1 MKRKTKN
8 ALKGTIKWTGI
19 VIAVLFLLTCNFLS
33 GRWMWFSGF
42 DGFMN
47 KTPSC
52 IDQQLGLHE
61 YDTLNYALI
70 DITGAKQSYK
80 VYKGITCSEYWE
92 EHDKYIPREGY
103 MLGIMVIG
111 GLVVCFEIGLLAIVL
126 IVGFFYCID
135 NYILKPIDQWLR
147 EK

>member
-19 VIAVLFLLTCNFLS
+19 VIAVLLLLTCNFLS

-42 DGFMN
+42 DG
-47 KTPSC
+47 TPTC
-52 IDQQLGLHE
+52 IDQQLGLNE
-61 YDTLNYALI
+61 YDTSNYALI
-70 DITGAKQSYK
+70 DNTGAKLSYK
-80 VYKGITCSEYWE
+80 VYKDITCFEYWE

-103 MLGIMVIG
+103 MIGIMVIG
-111 GLVVCFEIGLLAIVL
+111 GMVVCFEIGLLLIAL

-135 NYILKPIDQWLR
+135 TYILKPIDRWLR
-147 EK
+147 EE

>member
-19 VIAVLFLLTCNFLS
+19 VIAVLFLLACNFLS
-33 GRWMWFSGF
+33 GRWMLFSGF

-47 KTPSC
+47 KTPTC

-70 DITGAKQSYK
+70 DITGGKQSYK

-111 GLVVCFEIGLLAIVL
+111 GMVVCFELGLLFIAI
-126 IVGFFYCID
+126 IMGIFYCID

>member
-19 VIAVLFLLTCNFLS
+19 IIAILLLLTCNFLS

-47 KTPSC
+47 KAPTC
-52 IDQQLGLHE
+52 IDQQLDLYE
-61 YDTLNYALI
+61 YDTFNYALI
-70 DITGAKQSYK
+70 DNTGSKLSYK

-92 EHDKYIPREGY
+92 ERDKYIPREGY
-103 MLGIMVIG
+103 MSGIMIVG
-111 GLVVCFEIGLLAIVL
+111 GLVVSFEIGLLAIVL
-126 IVGFFYCID
+126 IIGFFCWLD
-135 NYILKPIDQWLR
+135 TYILKPIDRWLR
-147 EK
+147 EE

>member
-19 VIAVLFLLTCNFLS
+19 VIGILFLLVCNFLS
-33 GRWMWFSGF
+33 GRWIWFSGF

-47 KTPSC
+47 NAPTC
-52 IDQQLGLHE
+52 IDQQLDL
-61 YDTLNYALI
+61 DIDNPANYTLI

-80 VYKGITCSEYWE
+80 VYKDITCSEYWE

-111 GLVVCFEIGLLAIVL
+111 GMIFCFETGLLLIVL

-135 NYILKPIDQWLR
+135 NYILKPIDRWLR
-147 EK
+147 EE

>member
-147 EK
+147 EE

>member
-1 MKRKTKN
+1 MKRKTKT

-19 VIAVLFLLTCNFLS
+19 VIGILFLLVCNFLS
-33 GRWMWFSGF
+33 GRWIWFSGF

-47 KTPSC
+47 KTPTC
-52 IDQQLGLHE
+52 IDQELDL
-61 YDTLNYALI
+61 DIDNPTNYALI
-70 DITGAKQSYK
+70 DLTGSKRTYK

-103 MLGIMVIG
+103 MLGIMIISG
-111 GLVVCFEIGLLAIVL
+111 MVVCFELGLLFIAI
-126 IVGFFYCID
+126 IMGIFYCID

>member
-47 KTPSC
+47 KTPTC

-70 DITGAKQSYK
+70 DITGGKQSYK

-111 GLVVCFEIGLLAIVL
+111 GLIVCIELGLLFIAL
-126 IVGFFYCID
+126 IAGFFYCVDI
-135 NYILKPIDQWLR
+135 YILKPIDRWLR
-147 EK
+147 EE

>member
-8 ALKGTIKWTGI
+8 VLKGTIKWTGI
-19 VIAVLFLLTCNFLS
+19 VIAVLFLLACNFLS

-47 KTPSC
+47 KTPTC

-70 DITGAKQSYK
+70 DLTGAKQSYK

-111 GLVVCFEIGLLAIVL
+111 GLVVCFEIGILFILLT
-126 IVGFFYCID
+126 VGFSYCID
-135 NYILKPIDQWLR
+135 NYILKPIDRWLR
-147 EK
+147 EE